1 MQHINHHVN
10 KMKGGKKLHHMITE
24 TELLQQLYDIKK
36 ALYESKQK
44 WNNIVFFNQ
53 ESLFLYLNQL
63 YCANGETIGDILNKL
78 EQCIPFALTDDSF
91 SLFLSSSQADNL
103 QKMEA
108 LRRGFIE
115 SCKKDFLLHL
125 YFINDEIQWEHIL
138 KTCEELRK
146 KNRMIF
152 SEKRKEQI

>member
-10 KMKGGKKLHHMITE
+10 KTKGGKKLYHMITE
-24 TELLQQLYDIKK
+24 TELSQQLYDIKK
-36 ALYESKQK
+36 TLCESKQI
-44 WNNIVFFNQ
+44 WNNIVFLNQ
-53 ESLFLYLNQL
+53 DSLFLSLKQL

-115 SCKKDFLLHL
+115 SCK
-125 YFINDEIQWEHIL
+125 
-138 KTCEELRK
+138 
-146 KNRMIF
+146 
-152 SEKRKEQI
+152 